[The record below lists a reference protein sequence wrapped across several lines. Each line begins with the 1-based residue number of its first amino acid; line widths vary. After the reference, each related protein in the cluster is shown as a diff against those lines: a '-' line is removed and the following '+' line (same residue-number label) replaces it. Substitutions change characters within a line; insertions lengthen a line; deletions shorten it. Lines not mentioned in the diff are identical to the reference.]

1 MIDISKKYLH
11 KKEDDNPNLGNF
23 VNWFIKQQGIK
34 KITVARELD
43 VSPNTVNRYF
53 KQPSIQFNIL
63 WRLSRIINYNM
74 IMDLGQRLKIPFET
88 DVEKELKAE
97 LEKKTKEVE
106 TLQTQLGVYKLIHKV
121 E

>member
-34 KITVARELD
+34 KITVARELN

-88 DVEKELKAE
+88 DVEKELKVQLAE
-97 LEKKTKEVE
+97 KEELIKKMEIQLEVFREMRNK
-106 TLQTQLGVYKLIHKV
+106 
-121 E
+121 

>member
-1 MIDISKKYLH
+1 M
-11 KKEDDNPNLGNF
+11 
-23 VNWFIKQQGIK
+23 
-34 KITVARELD
+34 ARELN

-88 DVEKELKAE
+88 DVEKELKVQLAE
-97 LEKKTKEVE
+97 KDELIKKMEIQLEVFREMRNK
-106 TLQTQLGVYKLIHKV
+106 
-121 E
+121 

>member
-34 KITVARELD
+34 KITVARELN

-88 DVEKELKAE
+88 DVEKELKLQLAE
-97 LEKKTKEVE
+97 KDELIKKMAIQLEVFREMRNK
-106 TLQTQLGVYKLIHKV
+106 
-121 E
+121 

>member
-88 DVEKELKAE
+88 DVEKELKVQLAE
-97 LEKKTKEVE
+97 KDELIKKMEIQLEVFREMRNK
-106 TLQTQLGVYKLIHKV
+106 
-121 E
+121 

>member
-53 KQPSIQFNIL
+53 KQPSI
-63 WRLSRIINYNM
+63 
-74 IMDLGQRLKIPFET
+74 
-88 DVEKELKAE
+88 
-97 LEKKTKEVE
+97 
-106 TLQTQLGVYKLIHKV
+106 
-121 E
+121 

>member
-34 KITVARELD
+34 KITVAKEME
-43 VSPNTVNRYF
+43 VSATTLNGYF
-53 KQPSIQFNIL
+53 KKPSLQFAIL

-88 DVEKELKAE
+88 DAEKELKVQLAE
-97 LEKKTKEVE
+97 KEELIKKMAIQLEVFREMRNK
-106 TLQTQLGVYKLIHKV
+106 
-121 E
+121 